1 MHGLK
6 QTRGSVFFFG
16 HLNFKHQKTADVCSL
31 LCNLASQTQQEPW
44 NSDNVRFGSNIR
56 PDRSISFQ
64 SHLMLAHGL
73 RQQSWPPRPT
83 IWLVNLN
90 RLHVL
95 CRKPVETRCH
105 RFQQE
110 KNKPL
115 RLQLFSRPLPQLLSK
130 VLTVGKTRNLLKS
143 GIQSVHN
150 LPVRI
155 AQPISTELE
164 VVVLHWARKC
174 WNLSFRALPF
184 GSEGN
189 IRRRGSNQHW
199 FPCKFN
205 NFNVFW
211 GPKIWYTNL
220 ETHPCR
226 EL

>member
-1 MHGLK
+1 MASANNHGLLGQRYGLWTSTGCMSCVGNRWK
-6 QTRGSVFFFG
+6 P
-16 HLNFKHQKTADVCSL
+16 DVTGFNKEKI
-31 LCNLASQTQQEPW
+31 NLW
-44 NSDNVRFGSNIR
+44 GSNFSVGHSR
-56 PDRSISFQ
+56 NCWAKSSRWSF
-64 SHLMLAHGL
+64 
-73 RQQSWPPRPT
+73 
-83 IWLVNLN
+83 
-90 RLHVL
+90 
-95 CRKPVETRCH
+95 
-105 RFQQE
+105 
-110 KNKPL
+110 
-115 RLQLFSRPLPQLLSK
+115 
-130 VLTVGKTRNLLKS
+130 RNLLKS

-174 WNLSFRALPF
+174 WNLFARSRLA
-184 GSEGN
+184 EGN

>member
-1 MHGLK
+1 MHGPK
-6 QTRGSVFFFG
+6 QTRGSAFFFG
-16 HLNFKHQKTADVCSL
+16 HLNLKHQKTNWCLQSALQPSFSD
-31 LCNLASQTQQEPW
+31 QQAPW

-83 IWLVNLN
+83 IWLVNLD

-95 CRKPVETRCH
+95 CRKPVVPPMSPVSTRKKH
-105 RFQQE
+105 LWGS
-110 KNKPL
+110 N
-115 RLQLFSRPLPQLLSK
+115 FS
-130 VLTVGKTRNLLKS
+130 VGHSRNCWAKSSRWSFRNLLKS

-174 WNLSFRALPF
+174 WNLHFARSRWKRGQYSA
-184 GSEGN
+184 EG
-189 IRRRGSNQHW
+189 
-199 FPCKFN
+199 F
-205 NFNVFW
+205 
-211 GPKIWYTNL
+211 
-220 ETHPCR
+220 
-226 EL
+226 